1 MSQQLVFAVT
11 FVACLF
17 TGMLL
22 LLEGGRRFGIHHNHD
37 KEEEGAGFG
46 AVEGAVFGLLGLLI
60 AFTFSGASDRFDA
73 RRTLIAEEANAAEA
87 AYMYVGQLPSDMQ
100 SLERELIR
108 QYLDV
113 RIAIYRKLPDFD
125 YDGTEERRS
134 EELRKQIWNGALAA
148 EHTGSLEA
156 SAPLYPALM
165 RMFDVGNLRVV
176 AHQTHTPGMI
186 FAVLIVL
193 AFACALMAGYGMSRS
208 KRRSWMHTL
217 GFAAILAISVYVIL
231 DLEYPRAGLI
241 KIDSY
246 DQVLINVRKAMD

>member
-1 MSQQLVFAVT
+1 
-11 FVACLF
+11 
-17 TGMLL
+17 
-22 LLEGGRRFGIHHNHD
+22 
-37 KEEEGAGFG
+37 
-46 AVEGAVFGLLGLLI
+46 
-60 AFTFSGASDRFDA
+60 
-73 RRTLIAEEANAAEA
+73 
-87 AYMYVGQLPSDMQ
+87 
-100 SLERELIR
+100 
-108 QYLDV
+108 
-113 RIAIYRKLPDFD
+113 
-125 YDGTEERRS
+125 
-134 EELRKQIWNGALAA
+134 
-148 EHTGSLEA
+148 
-156 SAPLYPALM
+156 M

>member
-125 YDGTEERRS
+125 YDGTEDEALRGAPKTNLEWGARS
-134 EELRKQIWNGALAA
+134 GACGF
-148 EHTGSLEA
+148 TGSRVR
-156 SAPLYPALM
+156 LY
-165 RMFDVGNLRVV
+165 
-176 AHQTHTPGMI
+176 I
-186 FAVLIVL
+186 
-193 AFACALMAGYGMSRS
+193 
-208 KRRSWMHTL
+208 RR
-217 GFAAILAISVYVIL
+217 
-231 DLEYPRAGLI
+231 
-241 KIDSY
+241 
-246 DQVLINVRKAMD
+246 